1 VKGGDYTV
9 TCLDRDEVNALR
21 EIGAK
26 IEILPLVPGKSTT
39 KLVEAIQ
46 RR

>member
-1 VKGGDYTV
+1 V
-9 TCLDRDEVNALR
+9 TSLDPDEVTALR